1 MLRRI
6 TTRILG
12 LAAATA
18 FATAATAQ
26 DPYEQ
31 PDESW
36 IHIEGTVTLVMAD
49 AFHLDYGDG
58 AIIVEMDD
66 GDRDA
71 DGYKLQAGDRVA
83 VRGRVDGDLFETT
96 TIEASSVY
104 VENIGTY
111 FFASARDEE
120 GLAEAFVA
128 VTGPLSPSRFIVQ
141 GTVIEVGEETFTIL
155 SGITEIP
162 VNVADMPYDPLD
174 DEGYQKIE
182 KGDYVSVAG
191 QMDHDMVHGPELEA
205 TSVVTLAH

>member
-18 FATAATAQ
+18 FAAAAATAQ

-36 IHIEGTVTLVMAD
+36 ISIEGTVTLVMAD
-49 AFHLDYGDG
+49 AFHLDYGAG
-58 AIIVEMDD
+58 AIVVEMDD

-83 VRGRVDGDLFETT
+83 VRGRVDDDLFENT

-111 FFASARDEE
+111 FFASAEDEE
-120 GLAEAFVA
+120 DAFITIPGP
-128 VTGPLSPSRFIVQ
+128 VTPSRFIVQ
-141 GTVIEVGEETFTIL
+141 GTVMEVSDEKFTIL
-155 SGITEIP
+155 SGITEVH
-162 VNVADMPYDPLD
+162 VNVADMPYNPLD

-182 KGDYVSVAG
+182 EGDYVSVTG
-191 QMDHDMVHGPELEA
+191 MMDHDLTHGPELEA